1 MNDTVTVT
9 NRILIR
15 PCEGFDELTAC
26 VDLQIQVWGYS
37 GGDVIPRR
45 SFVVTQHIGG
55 QVFGAYDTSLSG
67 SAIQGDAGSLIGFAM
82 AMPAIRNSHSYLHSH
97 MLAVRPAYRNQGIGM
112 RLKLKQREEALSR
125 NISLMEWTFDPLVVK
140 NAYLNIQRLGAI
152 VRRYTP
158 DFYGGSSSQLQAGL
172 PTDRLHAEWWM
183 NSSRVEGALS
193 GNLQATKVL
202 ATIVVPSDI
211 EELRSAGNPPSA
223 LELQSQIRRQFLQA
237 FSNGLAVLGFTK
249 DVQGDGVFQL
259 GIAEESFF
267 S

>member
-9 NRILIR
+9 NRIVIR

-26 VDLQIQVWGYS
+26 VDLQIRVWGYS

-55 QVFGAYDTSLSG
+55 QVFGAFDVSLPG
-67 SAIQGDAGSLIGFAM
+67 SAVQGDAGSLVGFAM

-97 MLAVRPAYRNQGIGM
+97 MLAVSPAYRNQGIGM
-112 RLKLKQREEALSR
+112 RLKLKQREEALAR
-125 NISLMEWTFDPLVVK
+125 NISLMEWTFDPMVVK
-140 NAYLNIQRLGAI
+140 NAYLNIRRLGAI

-193 GNLQATKVL
+193 GNLQTTRVL
-202 ATIVVPSDI
+202 ATIVVPA
-211 EELRSAGNPPSA
+211 EVEALRSGENPA
-223 LELQSQIRRQFLQA
+223 RAVEVQTQIRRQFLQA
-237 FSNGLAVLGFTK
+237 FSNGLTVLGFIK
-249 DVQGDGVFQL
+249 DVHGDGVFQL
-259 GIAEESFF
+259 GIAEETIF

>member
-15 PCEGFDELTAC
+15 ACEGFDELTAC
-26 VDLQIQVWGYS
+26 VDLQIQVWGYP

-45 SFVVTQHIGG
+45 SFVVTQYIGG
-55 QVFGAYDTSLSG
+55 QVFGAFDTSLPG
-67 SAIQGDAGSLIGFAM
+67 SAVQGDAGSLIGFAM
-82 AMPAIRNSHSYLHSH
+82 AMPGIRNSDSYLHSH
-97 MLAVRPAYRNQGIGM
+97 MLAVSPAYRNRGIGM
-112 RLKLKQREEALSR
+112 RLKLKQREEALAR

-140 NAYLNIQRLGAI
+140 NAYLNIQRLGVI

-183 NSSRVEGALS
+183 NSSRVNRAVS
-193 GNLQATKVL
+193 GNLQATDIS
-202 ATIVVPSDI
+202 ATIVVPSEI
-211 EELRSAGNPPSA
+211 EELRSAGNLATA
-223 LELQSQIRRQFLQA
+223 LEVQSQIRRQFLNA
-237 FSNGLAVLGFTK
+237 FSEGLAVLGFAK
-249 DVQGDGVFQL
+249 DVQGNGVFQL
-259 GIAEESFF
+259 GIAEENIF